1 MTNQHPID
9 RQLAQQHL
17 EYLGYKPGDNVY
29 LRFFYHSSDPRKNND
44 AGRKESQLNWE
55 QIEKYQSDGRGV
67 YVVVNGGGH
76 TDADV
81 KNCCAVFCEWDDLP
95 LAEQFEKWSELGFVE
110 PTFTIYSG
118 DKSMQP
124 YWVFDEPIA
133 PEQWRE
139 LQELLITVMGA
150 DKSNK
155 NPSRVFRLAGGWHVK
170 PDRKPQKTEIVGDSG
185 IRYSYSDLCDRL
197 LDLLPS
203 TPATAIE
210 PASATATMSTT
221 VTEPQSY
228 KEITVERAIAV
239 SLECALGKS
248 KEFLGGVSSL
258 RNTSMATL
266 ARDLIGVQT
275 EFAKL
280 GQATSDDAY
289 ILFIDACRRCSSG
302 SGWGDR
308 EWEQIWAS
316 AVRSNTTASI
326 SKAAPE
332 AVENCIR
339 AWYWNNHL
347 KCSLEPSKLGQNIDN
362 TSKLFESASN
372 LETEIDE
379 LLTQELKESQLQ
391 IKILGIAQ
399 KYRISSKELLKV
411 YELREAEK
419 EENSEETAIEV
430 AKLLASKSASLNIS
444 EILPET
450 LAAPIEK
457 LATTLNL
464 KPEAYLLA
472 LLVQSGS
479 LLKTGTSTMLYP
491 QSRFR
496 CGPNYFGA
504 IVAESSQKKTPIVRA
519 IISDPMEKILV
530 ASEQEYQKACIAY
543 EEDSNH
549 WKNNK
554 DTDKGSMPV
563 PPPQKVYSFTKATGE
578 GIAAQAQRLP
588 EQSMLYL
595 CDELAGAFKS
605 ANQYRGGKGSDE
617 EDLLEYWSGGGAVV
631 LRVGGLATNVR
642 HVGLSIFGNIQ
653 PKILAGFI
661 GDGDDN
667 NGKFARFDFV
677 QQPLSATEL
686 FEDAPSIDLSPML
699 TAIYE
704 RLDALPP
711 QKVELDRAA
720 RKLFIKLYN
729 HCERQRKSHPKQ
741 GMRAMWGKAPLK
753 VGKIATI
760 LHCLHAAHLG
770 LETSPKITIDTV
782 RSAIKFVK
790 FTTDQALSLNLEICE
805 STELAPNLAK
815 IVFLADRKQEPI
827 RISEIRSSFNS
838 KYRPTTGVIRQWFG
852 QLVTMGYGLVDAIR
866 GTFSLQR
873 PQRPQRPQNDSNACQ
888 EPVENVHTN
897 VHINVQNVHRE
908 VCPQSPCEGSGA
920 GVTVAENVDVL
931 AESGRESGREG
942 GRSEPIEDKGCGE
955 NVDVLD
961 VVDVDTNEEL
971 TELVSFVRV
980 AIAEND
986 PALAKNI
993 QTVLTEVC
1001 GSGAVDRQ
1009 QVWAALTNDEQQALT
1024 LLLNQPEPKPQQLD
1038 LFPQK
1043 KESDRDQRFSP
1054 ESEDWS

>member
-1 MTNQHPID
+1 M
-9 RQLAQQHL
+9 
-17 EYLGYKPGDNVY
+17 
-29 LRFFYHSSDPRKNND
+29 
-44 AGRKESQLNWE
+44 W
-55 QIEKYQSDGRGV
+55 
-67 YVVVNGGGH
+67 
-76 TDADV
+76 
-81 KNCCAVFCEWDDLP
+81 
-95 LAEQFEKWSELGFVE
+95 
-110 PTFTIYSG
+110 
-118 DKSMQP
+118 
-124 YWVFDEPIA
+124 
-133 PEQWRE
+133 
-139 LQELLITVMGA
+139 
-150 DKSNK
+150 
-155 NPSRVFRLAGGWHVK
+155 
-170 PDRKPQKTEIVGDSG
+170 
-185 IRYSYSDLCDRL
+185 
-197 LDLLPS
+197 
-203 TPATAIE
+203 
-210 PASATATMSTT
+210 
-221 VTEPQSY
+221 
-228 KEITVERAIAV
+228 
-239 SLECALGKS
+239 
-248 KEFLGGVSSL
+248 GVSTL

-280 GQATSDDAY
+280 GQTTNDDAY
-289 ILFIDACRRCSSG
+289 TLFIDACRRCSSG
-302 SGWGDR
+302 GGWGDR

-316 AVRSNTTASI
+316 ALRSNPTASI
-326 SKAAPE
+326 SKAAPD

-347 KCSLEPSKLGQNIDN
+347 KCSLEPSKLEQNIDN
-362 TSKLFESASN
+362 PSVSVSSN

-391 IKILGIAQ
+391 IKILGLAQ
-399 KYRISSKELLKV
+399 KYRVSSKELFKV

-419 EENSEETAIEV
+419 EQETSEETAIEV

-472 LLVQSGS
+472 
-479 LLKTGTSTMLYP
+479 
-491 QSRFR
+491 F
-496 CGPNYFGA
+496 
-504 IVAESSQKKTPIVRA
+504 
-519 IISDPMEKILV
+519 
-530 ASEQEYQKACIAY
+530 
-543 EEDSNH
+543 
-549 WKNNK
+549 
-554 DTDKGSMPV
+554 
-563 PPPQKVYSFTKATGE
+563 
-578 GIAAQAQRLP
+578 
-588 EQSMLYL
+588 
-595 CDELAGAFKS
+595 
-605 ANQYRGGKGSDE
+605 E

-653 PKILAGFI
+653 PKVLAGFI

-711 QKVELDRAA
+711 QKFELDRAA
-720 RKLFIKLYN
+720 RKLFIRFYN
-729 HCERQRKSHPKQ
+729 HCERQRISHPKQ

-770 LETSPKITIDTV
+770 VEISPNITIESV

-827 RISEIRSSFNS
+827 GISEIRSCFNS
-838 KYRPTTGVIRQWFG
+838 KYRPTTGSS
-852 QLVTMGYGLVDAIR
+852 A
-866 GTFSLQR
+866 
-873 PQRPQRPQNDSNACQ
+873 N
-888 EPVENVHTN
+888 
-897 VHINVQNVHRE
+897 
-908 VCPQSPCEGSGA
+908 GSGNWSLW
-920 GVTVAENVDVL
+920 VTDL
-931 AESGRESGREG
+931 WTL
-942 GRSEPIEDKGCGE
+942 SEERFLS
-955 NVDVLD
+955 N
-961 VVDVDTNEEL
+961 VDTNEEL
-971 TELVSFVRV
+971 AELVSFVRV

-1009 QVWAALTNDEQQALT
+1009 QVWAALTNEEQQALT
-1024 LLLNQPEPKPQQLD
+1024 LLLSQPEPKPQQLE

-1043 KESDRDQRFSP
+1043 KESDRDARFST
-1054 ESEDWS
+1054 EAEDWS